1 MKSSKLKV
9 SEPDLKW
16 RWKSS
21 KTMKSEA
28 DPDQKWSLTSSKTM
42 VSEAE
47 PDQNWRLRG
56 SEQWEAGH
64 LDLPATEV
72 A

>member
-1 MKSSKLKV
+1 M
-9 SEPDLKW
+9 
-16 RWKSS
+16 
-21 KTMKSEA
+21 MSEA
-28 DPDQKWSLTSSKTM
+28 ELRLTGSTSSKTM
-42 VSEAE
+42 MSEAE
-47 PDQNWRLRG
+47 PRLRGSTSSKTMMSEAEPGQKWSLSLRG